1 MRNKSVGVGAANINS
16 IVKDVTKFIIL
27 VIIMSEKRFK
37 LSDWCGEQSVSN
49 VIDIEKQ
56 THLANIE
63 VLDLLNEQ
71 QNTIDNQEQKIKIL
85 QQEIN
90 DTQAI
95 LQMLAENLRGWSDE

>member
-1 MRNKSVGVGAANINS
+1 MRNKSVGVGAVNINS

-37 LSDWCGEQSVSN
+37 LSDWCGERSVSN